1 MVECIRLESEQTVKG
16 LGSSNLPLS
25 STATLRR
32 EDSTAGGGITMF
44 IIAAFLMLV
53 MVPASANS
61 SGTITGRIVAIDTHA
76 GIGDAVVTVL
86 VRSGD
91 RFISVIPDRRTH
103 SDGSFSAL
111 GISEMDVVVSIT
123 AKGFEPL
130 TCRYRLSPG
139 GLLHG
144 DFALKQTR
152 RDIPSSSADADAACP
167 RAPSDGGHTETVYD
181 VR

>member
-25 STATLRR
+25 SMATLRR
-32 EDSTAGGGITMF
+32 DASTARSGITMF
-44 IIAAFLMLV
+44 IIAALLLLV

-61 SGTITGRIVAIDTHA
+61 SGTISGRIVAIDTHT
-76 GIGDAVVTVL
+76 GIRDALVTVI
-86 VRSGD
+86 VRSGN

-111 GISEMDVVVSIT
+111 GINETDVVVSIT

-130 TCRYRLSPG
+130 TCSYRLSPG
-139 GLLHG
+139 GLFHG
-144 DFALKQTR
+144 EFVLKQTR
-152 RDIPSSSADADAACP
+152 HDTPSSSAETDASCP

>member
-1 MVECIRLESEQTVKG
+1 
-16 LGSSNLPLS
+16 
-25 STATLRR
+25 
-32 EDSTAGGGITMF
+32 MF

-91 RFISVIPDRRTH
+91 RFISVIPDRRTR

-111 GISEMDVVVSIT
+111 GISETDVVVSIT

-139 GLLHG
+139 DLLHG
-144 DFALKQTR
+144 DFALKQAR

>member
-25 STATLRR
+25 STATSRR
-32 EDSTAGGGITMF
+32 GDSSARSGITLS
-44 IIAAFLMLV
+44 IITALLMLV

-61 SGTITGRIVAIDTHA
+61 SGTISGRIVAIDSHT
-76 GIGDAVVTVL
+76 GIRDALVTVL
-86 VRSGD
+86 VRSGN

-111 GISEMDVVVSIT
+111 GISETDVVVSIT

-139 GLLHG
+139 GLLNG
-144 DFALKQTR
+144 EFALKQTR
-152 RDIPSSSADADAACP
+152 HDTPSSIAEKDASCP

>member
-32 EDSTAGGGITMF
+32 EDSTARSGITMF
-44 IIAAFLMLV
+44 IIAALLMLV

-61 SGTITGRIVAIDTHA
+61 SGTISGRIVANDTHA
-76 GIGDAVVTVL
+76 GIRDAVVTVL

-91 RFISVIPDRRTH
+91 RFISVIPDRRTR

-111 GISEMDVVVSIT
+111 GISETDVVVSIT

-139 GLLHG
+139 GLLRG

-152 RDIPSSSADADAACP
+152 REIPSSSADADASCP